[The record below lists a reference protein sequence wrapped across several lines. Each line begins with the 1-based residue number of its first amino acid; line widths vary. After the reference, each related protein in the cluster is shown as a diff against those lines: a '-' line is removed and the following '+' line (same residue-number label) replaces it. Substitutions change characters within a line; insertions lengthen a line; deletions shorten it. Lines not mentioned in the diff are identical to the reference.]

1 MSVKLTGKAGAIVAI
16 RKALLDGTSQETRKR
31 LNEELARESIKLVH
45 RGFREQVAPD
55 GTPWAPLKR
64 QRGRQGKKK
73 RGDRILRDWGSLRN
87 SFTMRDASAD
97 GFVVGSSVQY
107 AQYHQFGTQ
116 GRKKPAT
123 RVQAVNKRG
132 KFMKHSK
139 AAKQKRGAVAFR
151 ILNFQAGGGKIPARP
166 MLPEG
171 ELPERWAKPLE
182 RAARKFLKDALE
194 PKK

>member
-1 MSVKLTGKAGAIVAI
+1 MSVKLTGKAGAILAI
-16 RKALLDGTSQETRKR
+16 RKALLDATSSETRTR
-31 LNEELARESIKLVH
+31 LNEHLARESIKLVQ

-55 GTPWAPLKR
+55 GEAWAPLKR
-64 QRGRQGKKK
+64 RRGRQGKKGRSDK
-73 RGDRILRDWGSLRN
+73 ILRDTGVLRN
-87 SFTMRDASAD
+87 SFTMREATAD

-107 AQYHQFGTQ
+107 AAHHQFGTE
-116 GRKKPAT
+116 GRPEAAT

-166 MLPEG
+166 MLPQG
-171 ELPERWAKPLE
+171 ELPERWAKRLE
-182 RAARKFLKDALE
+182 RTATTFLKKALE
-194 PKK
+194 PK